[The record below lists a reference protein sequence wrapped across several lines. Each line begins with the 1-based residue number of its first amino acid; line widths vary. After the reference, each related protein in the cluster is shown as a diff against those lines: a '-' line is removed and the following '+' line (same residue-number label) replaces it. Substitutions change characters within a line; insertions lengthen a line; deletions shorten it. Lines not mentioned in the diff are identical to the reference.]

1 MTSVLVLELATGPV
15 SVWRV
20 PNGLMTDRHVTE
32 GEMAEITETLLY
44 LDYEL
49 ALTLVETV
57 H

>member
-49 ALTLVETV
+49 ALTLEETV